1 MVGDL
6 VRDFGFL
13 TLGSRMKRIAERLQA
28 DSQKI
33 LESYELSLP
42 VAHYPYL
49 AALDREGPLTIGEL
63 AVAVG
68 VSQPGVTRSV
78 GQLAKQGL
86 VKVRSEKADQRRRVV
101 VLADEGRRVLDLSKR
116 EIWPRIEA
124 GVADLCA
131 ELDGPLLGQLA
142 EIEQGLGQKSLKQR
156 AEKRAG
162 ARS

>member
-13 TLGSRMKRIAERLQA
+13 TLGSRMKRIGERLQA
-28 DSQKI
+28 DAQKI
-33 LESYELSLP
+33 LDSYGVALP

-49 AALDREGPLTIGEL
+49 AAIDRDGPLTIGEL

-68 VSQPGVTRSV
+68 VSQPGVTRSI

-101 VLADEGRRVLDLSKR
+101 VLAEDGQRLLDLSKR

-131 ELDGPLLGQLA
+131 GLDGPLLGQLT
-142 EIEQGLGQKSLKQR
+142 EIEQGLSQTPLKQR
-156 AEKRAG
+156 ADKRIGVKA
-162 ARS
+162 